1 MAQKTEEF
9 AHYKDLDWF
18 TPVCFVVYNKIA
30 VLIISL
36 CISVLLAVVEI
47 NKHKSDLQEAA
58 LL

>member
-18 TPVCFVVYNKIA
+18 TPVSFVVYNKIA
-30 VLIISL
+30 VFIISL